1 MKKLIATVLT
11 ILSCGAAYALPL
23 GNPSEASLLC
33 DGMFIEGTHYDF
45 CQAGVSWCDAFSLRV
60 GYYGDFVFDRH
71 LEVDDANRGDD
82 IEDTKIF
89 TNAAYVAA
97 NFWDV
102 LDIFATFGG
111 TNFYINTNAFS
122 FGGPN
127 SQRFDLETETDFS
140 WSVGLRLTFWECG
153 CTSFGA
159 EAQYF
164 YTKPHITRV
173 TVAETN
179 SIYPDN
185 YIHLKYQEWQ
195 LGFGVSHRIWNLVPY
210 FGAKFSGVKADF
222 GDANLSI
229 FDPGTESTITIVLHR
244 LENRFEGGFVL
255 GVSLVDCERMALTV
269 EARFPDEKAIYV
281 NGQIRF

>member
-1 MKKLIATVLT
+1 MKKLAATALM

-33 DGMFIEGTHYDF
+33 DGIFFEGPCYDF
-45 CQAGVSWCDAFSLRV
+45 CESGVGWCDAFSFRL

-71 LEVDDANRGDD
+71 LEVDEHHRGDS
-82 IEDTKIF
+82 IEDTEIF
-89 TNAAYVAA
+89 TNAGYVAA
-97 NFWDV
+97 NFWDRFD
-102 LDIFATFGG
+102 LFATLGV
-111 TNFYINTNAFS
+111 TNFHIESNAFT

-127 SQRFDLETETDFS
+127 GDRFKLESETDFS
-140 WSVGLRLTFWECG
+140 WSLGARVTVWECG

-173 TVAETN
+173 TIAESD

-185 YIHLKYQEWQ
+185 NIHFKYREWQ
-195 LGFGVSHRIWNLVPY
+195 FGVGISHRIWNFVPY
-210 FGAKFSGVKADF
+210 AGVKVSGVKIDF
-222 GDANLSI
+222 GDARLAFNALDI
-229 FDPGTESTITIVLHR
+229 FLHD
-244 LENRFEGGFVL
+244 LENRFSAGYVI
-255 GVSLVDCERMALTV
+255 GVSFVDRERIALTAEV
-269 EARFPDEKAIYV
+269 RFPDEKALYA